1 MTEFNFERGFLI
13 KNSKFSE
20 DVFETK
26 LKKFKTPIEKIYQLS
41 HEHFRFFFSRSLVKM
56 IFISK

>member
-41 HEHFRFFFSRSLVKM
+41 HEHFRFFFLDP
-56 IFISK
+56 